1 MSTRKYASGYEQ
13 LLKKKKK
20 KKQNKTKKKKNK
32 KKRKVEK
39 LIKSQRG
46 VLNKFVIRNKQNI
59 EDNLSEKFINE
70 QENHQ
75 KELEY
80 NDNTIDVS
88 NSIVT
93 NIYDPD

>member
-1 MSTRKYASGYEQ
+1 
-13 LLKKKKK
+13 LLL
-20 KKQNKTKKKKNK
+20 
-32 KKRKVEK
+32 E
-39 LIKSQRG
+39 IK
-46 VLNKFVIRNKQNI
+46 
-59 EDNLSEKFINE
+59 DNLSEKFIIE